1 MSNMP
6 ALTGNMALAVN
17 SALDQY
23 KMMKAREAMLM
34 GPGGFLSGM
43 GTSMSPGLDAKRSQS
58 WQEFGYPSGLFFID
72 FFKLYAR
79 GGIAAGCVNKLAG
92 RCWLTNPWITEG
104 EKEEKDDAATP
115 WEESLKPVLRQGR
128 LWRAFAE
135 ADKRRL
141 VGRYSGLILRIRD
154 NQPLNMPVT
163 KSAKRGL
170 LEVVPAWAG
179 SLIPTEF
186 HMEPKAENYGE
197 VKMWRY
203 RQPSNGNGAAQDVD
217 VHPDRVFILGSWRSD
232 AIGFLEPVFN
242 NFVNLEKTEGGS
254 GESILKNSARTLHV
268 NFDGTV
274 DMRSIAAM
282 YGVGI
287 EELQEKFNEAARE
300 VNHGN
305 DILFVTQGATANP
318 MVANVPDPK
327 PIHEVNLQSVAAG
340 VDIPSK
346 IIVGNQ
352 TGERASTEDEA
363 YMNRRC
369 QSRQNNELVYEVIDF
384 FDKLIAN
391 GIIEPPPQGEFVVN
405 FNDLTEPTLGEKL
418 DNADK
423 MASINQ
429 KVTANGMG
437 AEVFSREQ
445 ILGVTGFKD
454 DIDDPEAREKE
465 LADRIDPQDDIP
477 EEEEEEVPPN
487 A

>member
-1 MSNMP
+1 MSKEV
-6 ALTGNMALAVN
+6 ALKGNMELAVA

-23 KMMKAREAMLM
+23 RMAKAREAMLM
-34 GPGGFLSGM
+34 GPGGFLPGM
-43 GTSMSPGLDAKRSQS
+43 GGTTSPGLDAKRQQS
-58 WQEFGYPSGLFFID
+58 WQEFGYPTGLFFID

-92 RCWLTNPWITEG
+92 RCWNTNPWLSEG
-104 EKEEKDDAATP
+104 DKDEKDDKVTA
-115 WEESLKPVLRQGR
+115 WEDSLKPVLRQGR

-154 NQPLNMPVT
+154 NKALSQPVT
-163 KSAKRGL
+163 KSEKRGL

-179 SLIPTEF
+179 SLVPSEYVTE
-186 HMEPKAENYGE
+186 ENAENYGD
-197 VKMWRY
+197 VKMWKY
-203 RQPSNGNGAAQDVD
+203 RQPSVGANGAAKDVD

-232 AIGFLEPVFN
+232 SIGFLEPVFN

-274 DMRSIAAM
+274 DLRNLAAM
-282 YGVGI
+282 YGVDING
-287 EELQEKFNEAARE
+287 LQEKFNDAARE

-327 PIHEVNLQSVAAG
+327 PIHDVNLMSVSAG
-340 VDIPSK
+340 TDIPTK
-346 IIVGNQ
+346 IIIGNQ
-352 TGERASTEDEA
+352 SGERASTEDEA

-369 QSRQNNELVYEVIDF
+369 QSRQNNELVYEITDF
-384 FDKLIAN
+384 FEKIIAL
-391 GIIEPPPQGEFVVN
+391 GIVEPPPKGEFVVN
-405 FNDLTEPTLGEKL
+405 FDDLTEPTLGEKL

-423 MASINQ
+423 MATVNQ
-429 KVTANGMG
+429 KITANGMG
-437 AEVFSREQ
+437 AEVFSRKQ
-445 ILGVTGFKD
+445 ILGVTGFED
-454 DIDDPEAREKE
+454 DIEDPEAREQE
-465 LADRIDPQDDIP
+465 LADRVNPSDVPEDEEDEDEQD
-477 EEEEEEVPPN
+477 